1 MGLNKKLFYT
11 EKMSREYTI
20 TEALQE
26 LKLLSSKI
34 EKLTTTTRF
43 VCSVKSEDNVDL
55 TTVLKDSSSNFQ
67 SILDLMERRAKIKAA
82 IMQSNATTTIEI
94 GNKTYTVAEAISTKE
109 WTHDKKRLIDQLTSQ
124 KASVS
129 NEVIRYNSDRQRK
142 IDGLIERS
150 LGTVNTGTNRSS
162 NNYSED
168 IKAITEM
175 YSKKN
180 YIEIVDPIKVD
191 DQIKKLQD
199 ELDSFVHSVDY
210 KLSYI
215 NAITK
220 IMI

>member
-1 MGLNKKLFYT
+1 
-11 EKMSREYTI
+11 MSREYTI

-43 VCSVKSEDNVDL
+43 VCCVKSEDNVDPS
-55 TTVLKDSSSNFQ
+55 TVLKDSSSNFQ

-109 WTHDKKRLIDQLTSQ
+109 WTQDKKRLIDHLVSQ
-124 KASVS
+124 KANVS

-142 IDGLIERS
+142 IDVLIERS

-162 NNYSED
+162 NNYSDD

-175 YSKKN
+175 YTKKN

-199 ELDSFVHSVDY
+199 ELDSFVHTVDF